1 MRLTHVLLLS
11 ATALVAGNAAA
22 QARIF
27 CCTDGSGRKVCSDFI
42 PKECENRAYEER
54 DGKGYVVKNYEA
66 PLTPEQQRRRLAEQA
81 KKDEEARKAMEER
94 RRTQALLATYAAE
107 KDIDAARDRAL
118 AEVEKNLKQAQSR
131 LDEALKKKKKLD
143 GEKEFYK
150 GKAVPPEVK
159 AQMRDNE
166 SEIKA
171 QQAAVDTKSKE
182 MDEVRAKFEE
192 EKKRFLELKGKKP
205 TTDTA
210 PPAPAVTPPAAPAA
224 TPPAPPPAAPA
235 AKPAEKK

>member
-1 MRLTHVLLLS
+1 MRLTHALLLS
-11 ATALVAGNAAA
+11 ATALVAGNAVA

-27 CCTDGSGRKVCSDFI
+27 CCTDGNGRKVCSDFI

-66 PLTPEQQRRRLAEQA
+66 PLTPEQQRRRAAEQA

-131 LDEALKKKKKLD
+131 LDDALKKKKKLD

-150 GKAVPPEVK
+150 GKAVPAEVK
-159 AQMRDNE
+159 AQLRDNE

-171 QQAAVDTKSKE
+171 QQTAVDTKAKE

-205 TTDTA
+205 TADA
-210 PPAPAVTPPAAPAA
+210 ATPPAAPAA
-224 TPPAPPPAAPA
+224 TTPAPPPPSAAAPA
-235 AKPAEKK
+235 PKPAEKK